1 MILPDIIEGLEGYGL
16 TITDDDLI
24 TEGLQE
30 LGLGSGEAIVKADVL
45 RWVKMQ
51 ATYGN
56 GEPSGADMV
65 EFISERLGITD
76 ADWESAIEPGTRFA
90 AGSS

>member
-1 MILPDIIEGLEGYGL
+1 MTSTNTNDPATLPAVDI
-16 TITDDDLI
+16 T
-24 TEGLQE
+24 
-30 LGLGSGEAIVKADVL
+30 SGEDIPPAISKADVL
-45 RWVKMQ
+45 RWVTVQ

-76 ADWESAIEPGTRFA
+76 ADWEGAIEPGIRFA
-90 AGSS
+90 AGA